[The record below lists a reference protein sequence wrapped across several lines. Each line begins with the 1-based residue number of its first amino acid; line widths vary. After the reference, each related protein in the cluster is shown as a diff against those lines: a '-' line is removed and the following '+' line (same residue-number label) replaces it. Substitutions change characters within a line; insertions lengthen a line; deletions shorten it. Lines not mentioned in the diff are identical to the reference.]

1 MYYKSPSQDVVKNLF
16 YNQIRKATRRC
27 VATESFDIQFSDSWI

>member
-1 MYYKSPSQDVVKNLF
+1 MIYESPNHDTVKDLF
-16 YNQIRKATRRC
+16 YQQVRRATKRC